1 VLKTRKLW
9 LRLKEEQAAV
19 FQVLSVN
26 SHCETINLSEFE
38 RILVISHFQ
47 SIAEEL
53 KKLEDSARLIHEEM
67 ISLRQR

>member
-1 VLKTRKLW
+1 M
-9 LRLKEEQAAV
+9 LKEEQA
-19 FQVLSVN
+19 SV
-26 SHCETINLSEFE
+26 T
-38 RILVISHFQ
+38 FQ